1 MNSLTEE
8 TYALVTQELP
18 LPALQ
23 EGFDEAKAVSLLT
36 QAVRQLLDQNL
47 ERLLQICYRIDLSE
61 NTLKKILSESPPEQL
76 ASDLAQALWER
87 QKQKIVL
94 RRRYS
99 GAEGAE

>member
-8 TYALVTQELP
+8 TYELVTKELS
-18 LPALQ
+18 LPVPQ
-23 EGFDEAKAVSLLT
+23 EGFDEAKAVFLLT

-76 ASDLAQALWER
+76 ASDLAQALWDR

-99 GAEGAE
+99 GTEDSE

>member
-1 MNSLTEE
+1 MSSLAEE
-8 TYALVTQELP
+8 TFALVTQELT
-18 LPALQ
+18 LPELR
-23 EGFDEAKAVSLLT
+23 EEFDEQRAVAVIT
-36 QAVRQLLDQNL
+36 QALRQLLDKNL

-87 QKQKIVL
+87 QKKKIIL

-99 GAEGAE
+99 GT